1 MGRRTIAVDEQER
14 WVFNRVARS
23 YRNRPG
29 YPEPMIE
36 QLSVLAG
43 GAGGRVVDLGA
54 GTGHLAVPLAERG
67 HRVTAVEPALAMLAE
82 LKIWADEQ
90 KLPITAVNASAERT
104 GLADG
109 SSDLVLVADVL
120 HWLDPELAGQEAAR
134 LLRSGGLLVVIEA
147 QLGDTPFM
155 RQMRDLFSK
164 RNPRAQLL
172 RPSTLTQ
179 FFSPA
184 SDKGAPWVM
193 RFAHEAPLDED
204 LLEQLLQSLTFVGPA
219 LGVARTEELRRE
231 ASQLL
236 RSHPGAT
243 WRRDLVMTWID
254 RARPRT
260 GEGRARS

>member
-1 MGRRTIAVDEQER
+1 MGRRAIAVDDQER

-29 YPEPMIE
+29 YPEPMVE

-43 GAGGRVVDLGA
+43 GAGGRVLDLGA
-54 GTGHLAVPLAERG
+54 GTGHLAVPLAGRG
-67 HRVTAVEPALAMLAE
+67 HRVTAVEPARAMLAE
-82 LKIWADEQ
+82 LKAWADER
-90 KLPITAVNASAERT
+90 KVPITAVNASAERT
-104 GLADG
+104 GLPDG
-109 SSDLVLVADVL
+109 SFDLVLVADVL
-120 HWLDPELAGQEAAR
+120 HWLDPELAGREAAR

-184 SDKGAPWVM
+184 SDKSVPRVA

-204 LLEQLLQSLTFVGPA
+204 LLDQLLQSLTFIGPA
-219 LGVARTEELRRE
+219 LGAARVDELRRE
-231 ASQLL
+231 ASRLL
-236 RSHPGAT
+236 RSHPGAS

-254 RARPRT
+254 RARPR
-260 GEGRARS
+260 